1 MPKTKP
7 HQGLLKRV
15 RVSKTGK
22 IRHRSAYH
30 KHLSSHKS
38 GKRLRQL
45 RKDRYAANPDA
56 KRFEKLLFRRLR
68 GRTQPKAALR
78 RSPSPADAVAIR
90 AERKAYWEAKVKAY
104 LEQRGAADHGGGAN

>member
-1 MPKTKP
+1 MPKNKP
-7 HQGLLKRV
+7 HKGFLKRI

-22 IRHRSAYH
+22 VRHRSAYH

-45 RKDRYAANPDA
+45 RKDPYAANPDA

-68 GRTQPKAALR
+68 GRTQPRTALK
-78 RSPSPADAVAIR
+78 RSPTP
-90 AERKAYWEAKVKAY
+90 AERRQKWDAMRAA
-104 LEQRGAADHGGGAN
+104 EQAAQAD

>member
-1 MPKTKP
+1 MSKNKP
-7 HQGLLKRV
+7 HKGVLKRI

-22 IRHRSAYH
+22 VRHRSAYH

-45 RKDRYAANPDA
+45 RKDRMLVSSEA

-68 GRTQPKAALR
+68 GRNQPRAALR
-78 RSPSPADAVAIR
+78 RSPSP
-90 AERKAYWEAKVKAY
+90 
-104 LEQRGAADHGGGAN
+104 EQRRAAKAES

>member
-1 MPKTKP
+1 MSKNKP
-7 HQGLLKRV
+7 HKGVLKRI

-22 IRHRSAYH
+22 VRHRSAYH

-45 RKDRYAANPDA
+45 RKDRMLVSSEA

-68 GRTQPKAALR
+68 GRNQPRAALR
-78 RSPSPADAVAIR
+78 RSPSPEQRRAAR
-90 AERKAYWEAKVKAY
+90 AES
-104 LEQRGAADHGGGAN
+104 

>member
-1 MPKTKP
+1 MSKNKP
-7 HQGLLKRV
+7 HKGIMKRV

-22 IRHRSAYH
+22 VRHRSAFH

-45 RKDRYAANPDA
+45 RQDPYLTSGEA

-68 GRTQPKAALR
+68 GRNQPRTALR
-78 RSPSPADAVAIR
+78 RSPSP
-90 AERKAYWEAKVKAY
+90 
-104 LEQRGAADHGGGAN
+104 EQRRAAKAAS